1 MTKVRQADAVNADGI
16 DRIMFVFFLFL
27 PCYYCWYSTILIIVI
42 SANVLFLNFSVQKFY
57 SLHFQRRNY
66 VENVLWSFWNE
77 RLL

>member
-1 MTKVRQADAVNADGI
+1 MQADVVDNADGI

-66 VENVLWSFWNE
+66 VENVLWSFWTE

>member
-1 MTKVRQADAVNADGI
+1 MMQADVVDNADGI
-16 DRIMFVFFLFL
+16 DRIMFVCFLFL

-66 VENVLWSFWNE
+66 VENVL
-77 RLL
+77 